1 VVLAVLSDRG
11 RGMAMASP
19 PVVNRARIVDSR
31 RRTPSSSSS
40 VSSSWRLRILRRN
53 SFRYAAISKDSSSR
67 RVASS
72 IAVTWRVAVGAATAE
87 VAVTVAAAATAAV
100 TAVAAALTRARTA
113 EVNAGDAAASTELA
127 EATLMAASA
136 RGSTLAQQLSVANS
150 AVAAAAAA
158 AVEQEATVAAHKRRA
173 DAASDAVTK
182 LEVEL
187 GYIEVAAEGGS
198 DRGCGSGW
206 LRGGLADD
214 HAHVTNTANAAP
226 AASQSARLTFHSV
239 PAAAMVA
246 RAQLSVAR
254 AQVLHLKEY
263 ATVWTASIDPPSTAA
278 PVTRP

>member
-1 VVLAVLSDRG
+1 MRGAYVIVAAEAKQRWEVQQQREQQEQQPEQGLLRTQQRLDDEAAALARG
-11 RGMAMASP
+11 GGTSLLEVRAASAEAEAISL
-19 PVVNRARIVDSR
+19 RARL
-31 RRTPSSSSS
+31 S
-40 VSSSWRLRILRRN
+40 V
-53 SFRYAAISKDSSSR
+53 
-67 RVASS
+67 
-72 IAVTWRVAVGAATAE
+72 
-87 VAVTVAAAATAAV
+87 AV